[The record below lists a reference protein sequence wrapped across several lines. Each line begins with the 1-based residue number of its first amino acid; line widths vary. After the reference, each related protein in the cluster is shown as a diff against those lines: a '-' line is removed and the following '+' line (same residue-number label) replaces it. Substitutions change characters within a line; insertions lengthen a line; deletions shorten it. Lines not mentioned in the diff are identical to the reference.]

1 LPSATKA
8 ARRFVTWG
16 AEMSRFYTGLL
27 TRESTGYLTQ
37 VVAGAPVAYDFTN
50 IVVFDT
56 ASSLLGD
63 QADAVI
69 LMGQFSAEFVTIEKR
84 YNQVRGVS
92 EALIM
97 LRAMVPMNGGSAE
110 VNAYTRIQDEPN
122 RSLRSSKFLTQ
133 VSNALH
139 IDGLKLTF
147 SLFSINEGQ
156 FRGLIED
163 GSISLDAFYSDK
175 DTR

>member
-1 LPSATKA
+1 
-8 ARRFVTWG
+8 
-16 AEMSRFYTGLL
+16 
-27 TRESTGYLTQ
+27 
-37 VVAGAPVAYDFTN
+37 
-50 IVVFDT
+50 
-56 ASSLLGD
+56 
-63 QADAVI
+63 
-69 LMGQFSAEFVTIEKR
+69 
-84 YNQVRGVS
+84 
-92 EALIM
+92 
-97 LRAMVPMNGGSAE
+97 MNGGSAE

-139 IDGLKLTF
+139 TDGLKLTF